1 MFGSTRSD
9 EMTFLVRAGVPLYRA
24 QIEAHALDAW
34 RRAEALVC
42 ERWRGYLHA
51 DRLTRAG
58 AYAAYLTALSAEAT
72 AASRLQLAQLTDATA
87 A

>member
-1 MFGSTRSD
+1 
-9 EMTFLVRAGVPLYRA
+9 MTFLARAGVSLCRA

-42 ERWRGYLHA
+42 ERWQGYLYA

-58 AYAAYLTALSAEAT
+58 AYAAYLASLSAEAA
-72 AASRLQLAQLTDATA
+72 AASRLQLATLTDATA

>member
-1 MFGSTRSD
+1 MFGSRRD
-9 EMTFLVRAGVPLYRA
+9 DNLTFFVRAGVPLYRA

-42 ERWRGYLHA
+42 ERWHAYLCA
-51 DRLTRAG
+51 DRPTRAG
-58 AYAAYLTALSAEAT
+58 AYAAYRTALSAEAA

>member
-1 MFGSTRSD
+1 
-9 EMTFLVRAGVPLYRA
+9 MTFLVREGVPLYRA

-42 ERWRGYLHA
+42 ERWQAYLDA

-58 AYAAYLTALSAEAT
+58 AYGAYLTALSAEA
-72 AASRLQLAQLTDATA
+72 ASASRLQLAQLTDATA

>member
-1 MFGSTRSD
+1 
-9 EMTFLVRAGVPLYRA
+9 MTFLARAGVSLCRA

-34 RRAEALVC
+34 RRAD
-42 ERWRGYLHA
+42 A

-58 AYAAYLTALSAEAT
+58 AYAAYLTSVSAEAA
-72 AASRLQLAQLTDATA
+72 AASRLQLATLTDATA

>member
-1 MFGSTRSD
+1 
-9 EMTFLVRAGVPLYRA
+9 MTFLIRAGVPLYRA

-42 ERWRGYLHA
+42 ERWHGYLYA

-58 AYAAYLTALSAEAT
+58 AYAAYLTALSAEAA
-72 AASRLQLAQLTDATA
+72 AASRLRLAKLTDATA

>member
-1 MFGSTRSD
+1 
-9 EMTFLVRAGVPLYRA
+9 MTFLIRAGVPLYRA

-42 ERWRGYLHA
+42 ERWQAYLHA

-58 AYAAYLTALSAEAT
+58 AYGAYLTSLSAEAA